1 MLIQYMGITYK
12 AAATTSTK
20 ITVTFTT
27 EAITFRLLQTSN
39 GDGETGLHQI
49 HTIATENCIGI
60 RVYPTYEPF
69 GKGFA
74 PFIYTDYPRV
84 VKDGQEVRL
93 CNLRFQICYK
103 FNRGP
108 AHGMLQFL
116 IPMSTFGSWNPYK
129 SWLKFVKADPR
140 NLWKLM
146 YTIDEASNIPRLFR
160 LLGANLERVEQ
171 QATRDDRSEASDSEK
186 TLSKP

>member
-1 MLIQYMGITYK
+1 M
-12 AAATTSTK
+12 
-20 ITVTFTT
+20 
-27 EAITFRLLQTSN
+27 
-39 GDGETGLHQI
+39 
-49 HTIATENCIGI
+49 
-60 RVYPTYEPF
+60 
-69 GKGFA
+69 
-74 PFIYTDYPRV
+74 
-84 VKDGQEVRL
+84 RL